1 MHESSQYDCPFCDV
15 SKERIAF
22 ETPCSL
28 AIWDGYPVTQGH
40 LLIVP
45 RRHVAVWRGLETHE
59 VSDLGSAIEQAQRYL
74 GDRFSIDGFNV
85 GFNEGPAAGQTVPHF
100 HVHII
105 PRRLGDM
112 ADPRGGVRHVIPEK
126 GNYARAKPILPWES
140 DGTPHKRALITG
152 GEDALLQHLLPHIQH
167 AQSVD
172 VAVAFIL
179 DSGVRLL
186 HPYFQELLDRGG
198 RLRLI
203 AGDYLD
209 VTDPSSLRRLL
220 DLDGDVHRW
229 IFEAHLVSFHPKSWV
244 FHFDQ
249 GGGIAIVGS
258 SNLSETA
265 LRSGIEWNYRFYDAT
280 KGSGWQDV
288 LDGFEALLERDEVKE
303 LTNDWIDRYEARRV
317 RLDMPRRE
325 FAEAPPEPPLPAP
338 IPHGIQ
344 LRAMDALRNSRRQ
357 GYTAGL
363 VVLATGL
370 GKTWLS
376 AFDSESFDRILFVA
390 HREEI
395 LSQAMAT
402 FRRLRPTARFGRY
415 AGAEKDL
422 QADVLFASIQTLG
435 RISHLRN
442 FPADAF
448 DYIVVDEFHHA
459 AARTYRTLIEH
470 FTPKFLLGLTATPE
484 RTDGGDLLALCQEN
498 LVYRCDMFEGIE
510 AELLS
515 PFRYFGVPDEVDY
528 SQIPWRSSA
537 FDEQELTAALA
548 TQARAQNAFDQLR
561 LRGGKRAIGFCCSR
575 VHADFMAQYFVDRG
589 VRAVAV
595 HSGPTSAPRLSSL
608 TSLQAGELDIVF
620 AVDILNEGVDIPE
633 IDTVLMLRPTE
644 SAIVWM
650 QQFGRGLRV
659 SQDKSHLIVLDYIGN
674 HRIFLTKARAL
685 LQSGDG
691 DRSLALALDR
701 VRRHEMQFP
710 PGCEVTY
717 DLRALDLLEGLLR
730 ASRDADALEAFYV
743 DFRSRH
749 DQRPTATEVFHA
761 GFNPRATGHG
771 GWFSFVDHMGDLG
784 TAGKTVHQ
792 RHGPFLDVV
801 ASTPMSKSY
810 KMLLL
815 EAMLQRDCLPG
826 SMHIDA
832 LTAEVTRFAARNPRF
847 KQDISVPLSDTDN
860 VKRLL
865 IANPIAAWIGGKGT
879 GGETYFGFKEDLFH
893 TMFEVAPVVRS
904 TFVDM
909 VREIIDWRLA
919 HYLDRAPDEAVE
931 KPERQKAEGDSNVL
945 EPWQSYPRN
954 EIPSFFEA
962 RFTPGSW
969 NSGMVTVG
977 QHLILL
983 VTLTKGNLAAG
994 NQYVDRFVDA
1004 QTFEWQSQDRTTQ
1017 DSKHGQII
1025 NGSLPGHDVH
1035 LFVRSTKLRGAKAAP
1050 FTYCGVVAFQKWTG
1064 EKPITVTWKLSNP
1077 VPDHLRRLFDIGA

>member
-1 MHESSQYDCPFCDV
+1 MPVWKDLEAYEIED
-15 SKERIAF
+15 IAKSV
-22 ETPCSL
+22 E
-28 AIWDGYPVTQGH
+28 H
-40 LLIVP
+40 
-45 RRHVAVWRGLETHE
+45 
-59 VSDLGSAIEQAQRYL
+59 AQSFLR
-74 GDRFSIDGFNV
+74 DRFSIDGFNV
-85 GFNEGPAAGQTVPHF
+85 GFNEGVAAGQTVPHF
-100 HVHII
+100 HVHVI
-105 PRRLGDM
+105 PRRFGDM

-126 GNYARAKPILPWES
+126 GNYKKASVIPPWDN
-140 DGTPHKRALITG
+140 DGTPHRRALIAG
-152 GEDALLQHLLPHIQH
+152 GEDALLHHLLPHIQQAH
-167 AQSVD
+167 SID

-186 HPYFQELLDRGG
+186 HPYLQELLDRGG
-198 RLRLI
+198 RLRVI

-229 IFEAHLVSFHPKSWV
+229 IFEANPLSFHPKAWI
-244 FHFDQ
+244 FHFAQ

-265 LRSGIEWNYRFYDAT
+265 LRSGIEWNYRLYDAT
-280 KGSGWQDV
+280 KANGWQDV
-288 LDGFEALLERDEVKE
+288 LDGYEELLKKSEVKE
-303 LTNDWIDRYEARRV
+303 LTNDWIDGYEARRV

-325 FAEAPPEPPLPAP
+325 LAEAPPEPPLPTP

-344 LRAMDALRNSRRQ
+344 LQALDALRNSRRQ

-376 AFDSESFDRILFVA
+376 VFDSESFDRILFVA

-415 AGAEKDL
+415 AGDEKDL

-435 RISHLRN
+435 RVSHLRN

-537 FDEQELTAALA
+537 FDERELTAALA
-548 TQARAQNAFDQLR
+548 TQARAQNAFDQLK

-575 VHADFMAQYFVDRG
+575 VHADFMAQYFLERG
-589 VRAVAV
+589 VRAVAI
-595 HSGPTSAPRLSSL
+595 HSGTTSAPRVSSL
-608 TSLQAGELDIVF
+608 TRLQAGELDIVF

-674 HRIFLTKARAL
+674 HRVFLTKARTL
-685 LQSGDG
+685 LQSGEG

-701 VRRHEMQFP
+701 VRRREMQFP

-717 DLRALDLLEGLLR
+717 DLKALDLLEGLLK
-730 ASRDADALEAFYV
+730 ASKDADALEAFYV

-749 DQRPTATEVFHA
+749 GQRPTATEIFHA

-771 GWFSFVDHMGDLG
+771 GWFSFVEHKDDLG
-784 TAGKTVHQ
+784 AAEKIVHQ
-792 RHGPFLDVV
+792 RHGAFLDSV
-801 ASTPMSKSY
+801 ASTPMNRSY

-815 EAMLQRDCLPG
+815 EAMLQRDNLPG

-832 LTAEVTRFAARNPRF
+832 LTAEVARFAARNPRF
-847 KQDISVPLSDTDN
+847 KQDISVPLNDTGK

-865 IANPIAAWIGGKGT
+865 IENPIAAWIAGKGT
-879 GGETYFGFKEDLFH
+879 GGEAYFGFAEDSFH
-893 TMFEVAPVVRS
+893 TMFEVAPAVQS

-919 HYLDRAPDEAVE
+919 QYLDRIIGELPEE
-931 KPERQKAEGDSNVL
+931 PEGGKPEGEGKAL
-945 EPWQSYPRN
+945 ELWQSYARN
-954 EIPSFFEA
+954 EIPPFFKA
-962 RFTPGSW
+962 TFNTGSW

-977 QHLILL
+977 PHLILL
-983 VTLTKGNLAAG
+983 VTLAKGDLAVG
-994 NQYVDRFVDA
+994 NEYVDHFIDA
-1004 QTFEWQSQDRTTQ
+1004 RTFEWQSQNQTGQSSR
-1017 DSKHGQII
+1017 HGQII
-1025 NGSLPGHDVH
+1025 NGSLPDHDVH
-1035 LFVRSTKLRGAKAAP
+1035 LFVRPRRLRGAKAAP
-1050 FTYCGVVAFQKWTG
+1050 FIYCGVVAFQKWTG

-1077 VPDHLRRLFDIGA
+1077 VPDHLRRLFKIEV

>member
-1 MHESSQYDCPFCDV
+1 M
-15 SKERIAF
+15 R
-22 ETPCSL
+22 
-28 AIWDGYPVTQGH
+28 
-40 LLIVP
+40 
-45 RRHVAVWRGLETHE
+45 LE
-59 VSDLGSAIEQAQRYL
+59 
-74 GDRFSIDGFNV
+74 
-85 GFNEGPAAGQTVPHF
+85 
-100 HVHII
+100 
-105 PRRLGDM
+105 
-112 ADPRGGVRHVIPEK
+112 
-126 GNYARAKPILPWES
+126 
-140 DGTPHKRALITG
+140 
-152 GEDALLQHLLPHIQH
+152 
-167 AQSVD
+167 
-172 VAVAFIL
+172 
-179 DSGVRLL
+179 
-186 HPYFQELLDRGG
+186 
-198 RLRLI
+198 
-203 AGDYLD
+203 
-209 VTDPSSLRRLL
+209 
-220 DLDGDVHRW
+220 
-229 IFEAHLVSFHPKSWV
+229 
-244 FHFDQ
+244 
-249 GGGIAIVGS
+249 
-258 SNLSETA
+258 
-265 LRSGIEWNYRFYDAT
+265 
-280 KGSGWQDV
+280 
-288 LDGFEALLERDEVKE
+288 
-303 LTNDWIDRYEARRV
+303 
-317 RLDMPRRE
+317 MPRRE
-325 FAEAPPEPPLPAP
+325 LAEAPPEPPLPAP

-344 LRAMDALRNSRRQ
+344 LQALDALRNSRRQ

-395 LSQAMAT
+395 LTQAMAT
-402 FRRLRPTARFGRY
+402 FRRLKPTARFGRY
-415 AGAEKDL
+415 AGTEKDL

-595 HSGPTSAPRLSSL
+595 HSGATSAPRLSSL
-608 TSLQAGELDIVF
+608 TNLQAGELDIVF

-717 DLRALDLLEGLLR
+717 DLKALDLLEGLLR

-771 GWFSFVDHMGDLG
+771 GWFSFVNHMGDLG
-784 TAGKTVHQ
+784 AEGEAVHL
-792 RHGPFLDVV
+792 RHDAFLEIV

-815 EAMLQRDCLPG
+815 EAMLQRDRLPG
-826 SMHIDA
+826 SMHI
-832 LTAEVTRFAARNPRF
+832 
-847 KQDISVPLSDTDN
+847 
-860 VKRLL
+860 
-865 IANPIAAWIGGKGT
+865 
-879 GGETYFGFKEDLFH
+879 
-893 TMFEVAPVVRS
+893 VR
-904 TFVDM
+904 
-909 VREIIDWRLA
+909 VR
-919 HYLDRAPDEAVE
+919 
-931 KPERQKAEGDSNVL
+931 
-945 EPWQSYPRN
+945 
-954 EIPSFFEA
+954 
-962 RFTPGSW
+962 
-969 NSGMVTVG
+969 
-977 QHLILL
+977 
-983 VTLTKGNLAAG
+983 
-994 NQYVDRFVDA
+994 
-1004 QTFEWQSQDRTTQ
+1004 
-1017 DSKHGQII
+1017 
-1025 NGSLPGHDVH
+1025 
-1035 LFVRSTKLRGAKAAP
+1035 
-1050 FTYCGVVAFQKWTG
+1050 
-1064 EKPITVTWKLSNP
+1064 
-1077 VPDHLRRLFDIGA
+1077 

>member
-1 MHESSQYDCPFCDV
+1 MHESPQHDCPFCDV

-126 GNYARAKPILPWES
+126 GNYVRAKPILPWES
-140 DGTPHKRALITG
+140 DGTPHKRALIAG
-152 GEDALLQHLLPHIQH
+152 GEDALLQHLLPHIQQ

-220 DLDGDVHRW
+220 DLNGDVHRW
-229 IFEAHLVSFHPKSWV
+229 IFEANLVSFHPKSWV
-244 FHFDQ
+244 FHFAQ

-280 KGSGWQDV
+280 KASGWQDV
-288 LDGFEALLERDEVKE
+288 LDGFEALLRRNEVKE
-303 LTNDWIDRYEARRV
+303 LTNDWIDGYEARRV

-344 LRAMDALRNSRRQ
+344 LRALDALRSSRRQ

-415 AGAEKDL
+415 AGDEKDL

-435 RISHLRN
+435 RVSHLRN

-448 DYIVVDEFHHA
+448 DYIIVDEFHHA

-548 TQARAQNAFDQLR
+548 TQARAQNALDQLQ

-575 VHADFMAQYFVDRG
+575 VHADFMAHYFLERG

-595 HSGPTSAPRLSSL
+595 HSGATSAPRLSSL
-608 TSLQAGELDIVF
+608 TRLQAGELDIVF

-633 IDTVLMLRPTE
+633 IDTVLCP
-644 SAIVWM
+644 A
-650 QQFGRGLRV
+650 
-659 SQDKSHLIVLDYIGN
+659 
-674 HRIFLTKARAL
+674 
-685 LQSGDG
+685 SG
-691 DRSLALALDR
+691 
-701 VRRHEMQFP
+701 
-710 PGCEVTY
+710 
-717 DLRALDLLEGLLR
+717 
-730 ASRDADALEAFYV
+730 
-743 DFRSRH
+743 
-749 DQRPTATEVFHA
+749 
-761 GFNPRATGHG
+761 
-771 GWFSFVDHMGDLG
+771 
-784 TAGKTVHQ
+784 
-792 RHGPFLDVV
+792 
-801 ASTPMSKSY
+801 
-810 KMLLL
+810 
-815 EAMLQRDCLPG
+815 
-826 SMHIDA
+826 
-832 LTAEVTRFAARNPRF
+832 
-847 KQDISVPLSDTDN
+847 
-860 VKRLL
+860 
-865 IANPIAAWIGGKGT
+865 
-879 GGETYFGFKEDLFH
+879 
-893 TMFEVAPVVRS
+893 PV
-904 TFVDM
+904 
-909 VREIIDWRLA
+909 I
-919 HYLDRAPDEAVE
+919 
-931 KPERQKAEGDSNVL
+931 
-945 EPWQSYPRN
+945 
-954 EIPSFFEA
+954 
-962 RFTPGSW
+962 
-969 NSGMVTVG
+969 
-977 QHLILL
+977 
-983 VTLTKGNLAAG
+983 
-994 NQYVDRFVDA
+994 
-1004 QTFEWQSQDRTTQ
+1004 
-1017 DSKHGQII
+1017 QI
-1025 NGSLPGHDVH
+1025 
-1035 LFVRSTKLRGAKAAP
+1035 
-1050 FTYCGVVAFQKWTG
+1050 
-1064 EKPITVTWKLSNP
+1064 
-1077 VPDHLRRLFDIGA
+1077 

>member
-1 MHESSQYDCPFCDV
+1 MHESPQHDCPFCDV

-126 GNYARAKPILPWES
+126 GNYVRAKPILPWES
-140 DGTPHKRALITG
+140 DGTPHKRALIAG
-152 GEDALLQHLLPHIQH
+152 GEDALLQHLLPHIQQ

-220 DLDGDVHRW
+220 DLNGDVHRW
-229 IFEAHLVSFHPKSWV
+229 IFEANLVSFHPKSWV
-244 FHFDQ
+244 FHFAQ

-280 KGSGWQDV
+280 KASGWQDV
-288 LDGFEALLERDEVKE
+288 LDGFEALLRRNEVKE
-303 LTNDWIDRYEARRV
+303 LTNDWIDGYEARRV

-344 LRAMDALRNSRRQ
+344 LRALDALRSSRRQ

-415 AGAEKDL
+415 AGDEKDL

-435 RISHLRN
+435 RVSHLRN

-448 DYIVVDEFHHA
+448 DYIIVDEFHHA

-548 TQARAQNAFDQLR
+548 TQARAQNALDQLQ

-575 VHADFMAQYFVDRG
+575 VHADFMAHYFLERG

-595 HSGPTSAPRLSSL
+595 HSGATSAPRLSSL
-608 TSLQAGELDIVF
+608 TRLQAGELDIVF
-620 AVDILNEGVDIPE
+620 AVDI
-633 IDTVLMLRPTE
+633 T
-644 SAIVWM
+644 
-650 QQFGRGLRV
+650 
-659 SQDKSHLIVLDYIGN
+659 
-674 HRIFLTKARAL
+674 
-685 LQSGDG
+685 
-691 DRSLALALDR
+691 
-701 VRRHEMQFP
+701 
-710 PGCEVTY
+710 
-717 DLRALDLLEGLLR
+717 
-730 ASRDADALEAFYV
+730 
-743 DFRSRH
+743 
-749 DQRPTATEVFHA
+749 
-761 GFNPRATGHG
+761 
-771 GWFSFVDHMGDLG
+771 
-784 TAGKTVHQ
+784 
-792 RHGPFLDVV
+792 
-801 ASTPMSKSY
+801 
-810 KMLLL
+810 
-815 EAMLQRDCLPG
+815 
-826 SMHIDA
+826 
-832 LTAEVTRFAARNPRF
+832 
-847 KQDISVPLSDTDN
+847 SVPT
-860 VKRLL
+860 L
-865 IANPIAAWIGGKGT
+865 I
-879 GGETYFGFKEDLFH
+879 E
-893 TMFEVAPVVRS
+893 
-904 TFVDM
+904 
-909 VREIIDWRLA
+909 
-919 HYLDRAPDEAVE
+919 
-931 KPERQKAEGDSNVL
+931 
-945 EPWQSYPRN
+945 
-954 EIPSFFEA
+954 
-962 RFTPGSW
+962 
-969 NSGMVTVG
+969 
-977 QHLILL
+977 
-983 VTLTKGNLAAG
+983 
-994 NQYVDRFVDA
+994 
-1004 QTFEWQSQDRTTQ
+1004 
-1017 DSKHGQII
+1017 
-1025 NGSLPGHDVH
+1025 
-1035 LFVRSTKLRGAKAAP
+1035 
-1050 FTYCGVVAFQKWTG
+1050 
-1064 EKPITVTWKLSNP
+1064 
-1077 VPDHLRRLFDIGA
+1077 